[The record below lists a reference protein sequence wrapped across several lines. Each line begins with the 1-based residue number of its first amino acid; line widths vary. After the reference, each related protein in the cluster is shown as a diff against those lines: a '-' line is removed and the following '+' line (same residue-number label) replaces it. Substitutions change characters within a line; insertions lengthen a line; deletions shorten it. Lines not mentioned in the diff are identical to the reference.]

1 MYMTQP
7 LYTTQW
13 INDHL
18 DLYNFAGEL
27 KDREW
32 QKEILQALEEQE
44 QRILSEWKAK
54 TKDELW
60 RQYDQV
66 NGLLLELYAELRGT
80 DKKEQQELIERLLH
94 LKQQRLEISRQL
106 AIIS

>member
-1 MYMTQP
+1 MNVTHSQ
-7 LYTTQW
+7 YTHQW

-18 DLYNFAGEL
+18 DLYNYAGEQE
-27 KDREW
+27 DPEW
-32 QKEILQALEEQE
+32 QQELLQALEEKE
-44 QRILSEWKAK
+44 QRIASEWKAK

-60 RQYDQV
+60 RQYDEV
-66 NGLLLELYAELRGT
+66 NGLLLELYAELRGR
-80 DKKEQQELIERLLH
+80 DKKEQQELIERLLL